1 MKFTILKKAF
11 VYGYCSYVRVGQN
24 CTLKLFFISGLFVG
38 AMYVSSTC
46 PELNPS
52 GFVVTNIW
60 MINNKY
66 IDCHLRVISLTCFLL
81 SLPLIFLMW
90 VTNVSYSIKRSHVV
104 SFRNVNLMFELFDA
118 VFCVWYIY
126 IYIYFNYF
134 LIDGLGLHWIDLYLR
149 TGM

>member
-1 MKFTILKKAF
+1 LCVNFQMLTSSVIIIQMFFLTVSLFRNLQFFWKAF
-11 VYGYCSYVRVGQN
+11 VYVYCPYVRVGQN
-24 CTLKLFFISGLFVG
+24 CTLMLFFISGLFVG
-38 AMYVSSTC
+38 AMYVSNTC

-90 VTNVSYSIKRSHVV
+90 VTDVIYPIKRSHVV

-118 VFCVWYIY
+118 VFCVW
-126 IYIYFNYF
+126 
-134 LIDGLGLHWIDLYLR
+134 
-149 TGM
+149 